1 MEVFLVFCTALG
13 FIIPLLFGWAGYNK
27 ASKKYRSPL
36 LWGIICWLTGF
47 IGYIVLCCSSSL
59 EYDDELD
66 YVTESDT
73 LGSVMIILSLAW
85 TAFLLWINYGD
96 GLKVLGY

>member
-1 MEVFLVFCTALG
+1 MEAFLVFCTALG

-27 ASKKYRSPL
+27 ARNKYRSPL
-36 LWGIICWLTGF
+36 LWGVICWLTGF

-73 LGSVMIILSLAW
+73 LGSVMIVLSLAW